1 MRTASTKRRKPQ
13 PDHTAQLE
21 ELAWLLK
28 CGETHPE
35 TLAARL
41 GVSTKTI
48 NRYLRELRQRGH
60 PGAAA

>member
-1 MRTASTKRRKPQ
+1 MNPAKRR
-13 PDHTAQLE
+13 A
-21 ELAWLLK
+21 AA
-28 CGETHPE
+28 
-35 TLAARL
+35 AARI